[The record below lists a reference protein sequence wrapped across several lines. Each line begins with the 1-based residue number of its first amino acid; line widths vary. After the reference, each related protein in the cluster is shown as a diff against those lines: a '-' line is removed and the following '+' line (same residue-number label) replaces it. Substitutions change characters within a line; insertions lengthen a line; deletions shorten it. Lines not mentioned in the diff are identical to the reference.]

1 MATALSNLSE
11 YDASKVPS
19 CEGAKVAVIISEWN
33 EEITSNLAKGAIE
46 TLINHQVDEEDI
58 IVKHV
63 PGTFEL
69 PLGAQMI
76 LEKENDLDAVICV
89 GCVIQG
95 QTKHFDFVC
104 QGATQGIMDVGLNYN
119 LPVVF
124 CVLTD
129 NTIEQSRARSGGE
142 HGNKG
147 VEAAVTALKMIHF
160 NA

>member
-11 YDASKVPS
+11 YDASKVPN
-19 CEGAKVAVIISEWN
+19 CNGAKVALVISEWN
-33 EEITSNLAKGAIE
+33 EEITSGLAKGAIE
-46 TLINHQVDEEDI
+46 TLTKHGVDDEDI
-58 IVKHV
+58 IVRHV
-63 PGTFEL
+63 PGAFEL
-69 PLGAQMI
+69 PLGAQMV
-76 LEKENDLDAVICV
+76 LEKDEELDAVICI

-104 QGATQGIMDVGLNYN
+104 QGTTQGIMDVGLNYA
-119 LPVVF
+119 LPVIF

-160 NA
+160 NH